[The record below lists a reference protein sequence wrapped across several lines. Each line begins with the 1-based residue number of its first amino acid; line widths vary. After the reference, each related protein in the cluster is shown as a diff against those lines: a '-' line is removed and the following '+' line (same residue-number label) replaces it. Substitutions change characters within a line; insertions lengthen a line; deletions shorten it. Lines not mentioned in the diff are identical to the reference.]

1 MQEQYYT
8 DDFSEQRF
16 AQSGR
21 IACEVFTM
29 LSESKGKKEGEI
41 VIKKYFRTCCSILT
55 GFEPKYNHSILLN

>member
-1 MQEQYYT
+1 MQEQYYI

-29 LSESKGKKEGEI
+29 LSESKGKKRGGNS
-41 VIKKYFRTCCSILT
+41 Y
-55 GFEPKYNHSILLN
+55 